1 MKEPFQKIF
10 ILAIG
15 VAIALGAGCQEQELP
30 SEKKSRLIAAEKIQ
44 LKNELEQRG
53 KEIKSLKKQ
62 HDKEIKQLKEELTKC
77 QKQKEVLEK
86 QLQENV
92 EEKVDDILS
101 AVVDE
106 NTKLREEIKKLKAQI
121 EKLKKELEDS
131 EAKSRLPKEHQPL

>member
-1 MKEPFQKIF
+1 MTKPIQMIF
-10 ILAIG
+10 VLAVGLVVVLG
-15 VAIALGAGCQEQELP
+15 VGCQEQELP
-30 SEKKSRLIAAEKIQ
+30 SEKKSRLIAAENIQ
-44 LKNELEQRG
+44 LQKELEQRS

-77 QKQKEVLEK
+77 QKQKEALEK

-106 NTKLREEIKKLKAQI
+106 NAKLREEIKKLKAQI
-121 EKLKKELEDS
+121 EKLKKELEES
-131 EAKSRLPKEHQPL
+131 EAKPRLPKKPQPL